1 MKEVLK
7 VLQDNYEIETVQ
19 DLRKITKDLFK
30 EILEKIMNT
39 EVNTTKGTY
48 SKGGKTTTKR

>member
-19 DLRKITKDLFK
+19 DLRRITKDLFK